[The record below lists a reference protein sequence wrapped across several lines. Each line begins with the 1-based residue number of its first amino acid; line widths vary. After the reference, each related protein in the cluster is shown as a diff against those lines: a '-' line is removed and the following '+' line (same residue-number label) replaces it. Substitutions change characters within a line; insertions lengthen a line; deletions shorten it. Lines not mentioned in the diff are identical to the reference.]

1 MKKILIKDTDFK
13 IKDRNVACI
22 GYFDSVHLG
31 HQDLINKTVSEAER
45 LKTKSALI
53 CFRPDPADIIL
64 GKKNK
69 HIFSD
74 KEKENIIR
82 DLGIDMMIIIS
93 FDEQLMKIEAI
104 EFIEKYL
111 NRMNIEE
118 LVSGFDFSFGYKGS
132 GNNKLLKKY
141 GNFKNIIIPEHTHYG
156 KKVSS
161 SRIKD
166 ELNKANLKL
175 VDKLLGYPYYRN
187 LKVINVAQNGS
198 KWLIEAIQNEKDI
211 IDIKDG
217 NYDRFSLENG
227 IYTFE
232 SDIPYKENDVIKLY
246 VNKQ

>member
-1 MKKILIKDTDFK
+1 
-13 IKDRNVACI
+13 
-22 GYFDSVHLG
+22 
-31 HQDLINKTVSEAER
+31 
-45 LKTKSALI
+45 
-53 CFRPDPADIIL
+53 
-64 GKKNK
+64 
-69 HIFSD
+69 
-74 KEKENIIR
+74 
-82 DLGIDMMIIIS
+82 MMIIIS
-93 FDEQLMKIEAI
+93 FDEQLMKMEAK

-141 GNFKNIIIPEHTHYG
+141 GNFKNIIIPEHTHFG

-166 ELNKANLKL
+166 ELNKGNLKL

-187 LKVINVAQNGS
+187 LKVINVSQNGS
-198 KWLIEAIQNEKDI
+198 KWLIEAIQKEKDI

-217 NYDRFSLENG
+217 KYDRFSLENG

-246 VNKQ
+246 VNK

>member
-1 MKKILIKDTDFK
+1 MKKILINDTDFK
-13 IKDRNVACI
+13 IKDINVACI

-31 HQDLINKTVSEAER
+31 HQDLINKTVCEAER

-74 KEKENIIR
+74 KEKENIIK

-93 FDEQLMKIEAI
+93 FDEQLMKMEAI

-166 ELNKANLKL
+166 ELNKGNLKL

-246 VNKQ
+246 VNK